1 MLKLAS
7 LFTDGAV
14 LQRRKTIPVWG
25 WTGSGHLVSAE
36 LAGQRAFTRASR
48 NGAFMLRLP
57 ALEAGGPHELVVTDV
72 DAGEA
77 AVVRDVLVGEIWIA
91 SGQSNMEYPLHGH
104 WNKDDDRF
112 DKMPQEEDFLA
123 RLAKAGGDRL
133 RFVQVTGP
141 AMDIRQETID
151 DVWKKATDY
160 ESAKAFS
167 AIGLW
172 FGLELME
179 RLGVPVGILGSY
191 WGGTIV
197 EAWTS
202 REALVRDE
210 AYRATLPRIDASL
223 SEEDEWARPPEE
235 VALCNQKKLLAAI
248 SAVDPGVSPEALAW
262 IRKPMTRD
270 WQPFAVPGSW
280 IARCV
285 AGNGAV
291 WIRRIVKLPDGWRG
305 KKVVL
310 HLGGIDK
317 QDITFANGVEIGRT
331 GSGTDCSTYDVP
343 RVYAIPPELT
353 AEGTLD
359 LAVRGYS
366 FIYDGSFN
374 GSPDAYHLDCGDERI
389 ELAGEWMCRVE
400 ADYGLTDSAG
410 NASASHN
417 GNPNTPG
424 ILYDTR
430 IHPLVPYALRG
441 AIWYQGESNAV
452 NVTLSL
458 DYRRKLLAMIEDWRF
473 RFGQGD
479 FPFLQVQLAGFREPT
494 GFEKNC
500 SWAFLREAQERAC
513 GDGRAIGMAT
523 AIDLGEVED
532 IHPHDKKEVA
542 RRLATLALHDVY
554 GETDAGGENLR
565 LSSWE
570 VEGTRL
576 RITLNGKTTADAML
590 AAGASGFYI
599 AGSDRNFH
607 SAAAQ
612 VAGTEIL
619 LTSPEVPHPVAAR
632 YNWTTYPSEGFLRNA
647 EGLPLLPFRT
657 DNWNL

>member
-1 MLKLAS
+1 MLNLAS

-25 WTGSGHLVSAE
+25 WTGGNHLVAAE
-36 LAGQRAFTRASR
+36 LAGKKAFSRASR

-57 ALEAGGPHELVVTDV
+57 ALEAGGPHELVVTDA
-72 DAGEA
+72 DTGET
-77 AVVRDVLVGEIWIA
+77 AVVRDILVGEVWIA

-104 WNKDDDRF
+104 WAKVDDRF
-112 DKMPQEEDFLA
+112 DKMPQEEDFLT
-123 RLAKAGGDRL
+123 RLAKVDGDRL
-133 RFVQVTGP
+133 RFLKVTGP
-141 AMDIRQETID
+141 AVNIRQERID
-151 DVWKKATDY
+151 DVWKKSTDY
-160 ESAKAFS
+160 EAAKAFS
-167 AIGLW
+167 AVGLW

-179 RLGVPVGILGSY
+179 RLGVPVGILGPY

-202 REALVRDE
+202 REALVRE
-210 AYRATLPRIDASL
+210 ESYRATLPQVDELLARD
-223 SEEDEWARPPEE
+223 DEWIDPPEK
-235 VALCNQKKLLAAI
+235 VGQRHQKELMAVI
-248 SAVDPGVSPEALAW
+248 SAVDPGVAPEALDW
-262 IRKPMTRD
+262 IKKPVTKD

-280 IARCV
+280 IARGV

-291 WIRRIVKLPDGWRG
+291 WIRRVVALPEGWRG
-305 KKVVL
+305 KEVVL

-317 QDITFANGVEIGRT
+317 QDIAFANGVEIGRT

-343 RVYAIPPELT
+343 RTYAIPPALT
-353 AEGTLD
+353 ADGTLD
-359 LAVRGYS
+359 LAIRGYS

-374 GSPDAYHLDCGDERI
+374 GLPEAYHLDCCGERI

-400 ADYGLTDSAG
+400 ADYGQAGRGDSP
-410 NASASHN
+410 NASHN

-430 IHPLVPYALRG
+430 VNPLVPYALRG
-441 AIWYQGESNAV
+441 AIWYQGESN
-452 NVTLSL
+452 TGSIPHSME
-458 DYRRKLLAMIEDWRF
+458 YRRKLTAMVDDWRF

-479 FPFLQVQLAGFREPT
+479 FPFLQVQLAGFREPA
-494 GFEKNC
+494 GFQKNC

-513 GDGRAIGMAT
+513 GDRRAIGMAT
-523 AIDLGEVED
+523 AIDLGEVVD

-542 RRLATLALHDVY
+542 HRLAKLALHDVY
-554 GETDAGGENLR
+554 GDLEAGGVNFAL
-565 LSSWE
+565 LSWE
-570 VEGTRL
+570 VEGDRL
-576 RITLNGKTTADAML
+576 RIILNAKPAADATL

-599 AGSDRNFH
+599 AGSDRKFRP
-607 SAAAQ
+607 AAAQ
-612 VAGTEIL
+612 VAGTEVL
-619 LTSPEVPHPVAAR
+619 LSSPEVPHPVAAR

-657 DNWNL
+657 DDWDL

>member
-25 WTGSGHLVSAE
+25 WTGGGHLVSAE
-36 LAGQRAFTRASR
+36 LDGRKCFSRASR
-48 NGAFMLRLP
+48 NGTFMLRLP
-57 ALEAGGPHELVVTDV
+57 AMEAGGPHELIVTDA
-72 DAGEA
+72 DTGERA
-77 AVVRDVLVGEIWIA
+77 LVRDILVGEIWIA

-104 WNKDDDRF
+104 WNKKDDCF

-123 RLAKAGGDRL
+123 RLAKVDGDRL

-141 AMDIRQETID
+141 AVNIRQETIED
-151 DVWKKATDY
+151 TWKKATDY
-160 ESAKAFS
+160 EAAKAFS

-179 RLGVPVGILGSY
+179 RLGVPVGILGPY

-210 AYRATLPRIDASL
+210 AYRATLPQVDAFL
-223 SEEDEWARPPEE
+223 SEEDEWTLPPEKVRLRFQQE
-235 VALCNQKKLLAAI
+235 LLAAI
-248 SAVDPGVSPEALAW
+248 SAVDPGVAPEALDW
-262 IRKPMTRD
+262 IRKPMTKD
-270 WQPFAVPGSW
+270 WQAFVVPGSW
-280 IARCV
+280 IARGV

-291 WIRRIVKLPDGWRG
+291 WIRRVVTLPEGWRG
-305 KKVVL
+305 KEVVL

-317 QDITFANGVEIGRT
+317 QDIAFANGVEIGRT

-343 RVYAIPPELT
+343 RTYVIPPALT
-353 AEGTLD
+353 AQGALD

-374 GSPDAYHLDCGDERI
+374 GLPDAYHLDCGDERI
-389 ELAGEWMCRVE
+389 ELAGEWRCRVE
-400 ADYGLTDSAG
+400 ADYGLAG
-410 NASASHN
+410 RGDCPNASHN

-430 IHPLVPYALRG
+430 IHPLVPYGLRG
-441 AIWYQGESNAV
+441 AIWYQGESN
-452 NVTLSL
+452 TGSIFLSM
-458 DYRRKLLAMIEDWRF
+458 DYRRKLLAMVEDWRF

-479 FPFLQVQLAGFREPT
+479 FPFLQVQLAGFREPA
-494 GFEKNC
+494 GFQKDC
-500 SWAFLREAQERAC
+500 SWAFLREAQELAC

-523 AIDLGEVED
+523 AIDLGEVDD

-542 RRLATLALHDVY
+542 HRLARLALHDVY
-554 GETDAGGENLR
+554 GDQEACGGNLR

-570 VEGTRL
+570 TEDAQI
-576 RITLNGKTTADAML
+576 RIKLNGKPTADATL
-590 AAGASGFYI
+590 AAGASGFYV
-599 AGSDRNFH
+599 AGSDRKFH
-607 SAAAQ
+607 PAAAK

-619 LTSPEVPHPVAAR
+619 LSAPEVPHPVAAR
-632 YNWTTYPSEGFLRNA
+632 YNWTTCPGEGFLRNA